1 MTADAAVPP
10 DGQVDILVLGPVVLR
25 HRGREIALPSRG
37 ARALLGNLA
46 AEPRRELSDDVLHL
60 RMWPQRPEGD
70 GTKALRVAV
79 HRLRQWLHTTVGDA
93 VVVRRTTQG
102 YALDVRS
109 GEIDAER
116 FRALLARSA
125 KVPPAGRVDLLAEAL
140 DFWRGPA
147 LVDVPQESADA
158 TVLRQLAN
166 QRAAASREFA
176 RLTIDAGHADRAL
189 YALAPLIS
197 EDPLDEALQAAWFEA
212 LAASGQQA
220 AALEAYELLRVRLR
234 DELGVEPSREVS
246 RALVKV
252 LQHGERE
259 QAAAPRAP
267 DAEVPDRPAPAQ
279 LPAVAHAF
287 TGRTRY
293 LRELDAL
300 LGDGDG
306 APTTILLTAIS
317 GAGGVGKTALA
328 VRWGHLVAHR
338 FPDGQIYVDLH
349 GVSPDQQAEP
359 VTVLGRILRDIGL
372 SDAQVPRDGEEAAS
386 LYRSVLAGRR
396 MLIVLD
402 NAASA
407 QQVRPLI
414 PGAPGCLVLVTS
426 RAELGGLVAVDGAR
440 RIDLDVLEP
449 AESVELLA
457 ELLGA
462 ATVEA
467 QPDAVAG
474 LAAACAHLPL
484 ALRIAAANLARHP
497 AQGVAAFVRRLR
509 GGERWQ
515 ALTVPGDDRA
525 TVRLAFDQSYEL
537 LSEPARTL
545 FRTLGL
551 VPGTDVTV
559 PVAAT
564 ACGPSEEAVRRPLA
578 ELVDGHLI
586 TEHVPGRYVFHDLL
600 RAYAREIGERETADP
615 HGPWL
620 ACAGAYL
627 AGADRARR
635 RLHPRV
641 LRLPGPLTGEDGA
654 GEDGTGE
661 GPGPSFPD
669 DESAEEWLSAE
680 LVNLVEVARDAA
692 AHGAPEIAWQLC
704 DALRMHLFRRRLTA
718 EFDQIAAAA
727 GAAARAAG
735 DTPGCAVAELA
746 VATACRSRGDL
757 PRALDHLRTALAHSE
772 EAGWTESRVATL
784 SNISIIQT
792 EMSDLH
798 LAVASLEEVR
808 ALNRELGN
816 RAREATAF
824 NNLGGIQYQSGRLV
838 DAVASFRRALEI
850 YRELGDDSYD
860 GLTLHNLGRALRDT
874 GLLEEASTALSAALR
889 TAHAAGDRHIEAGVL
904 IDMAILDWQ
913 QGRSAAARRRADRAL
928 ALADDVRDTFEQ
940 VSALLCLASLDAG
953 DGALDTALSRFEA
966 ALALATETGQRGR
979 AAEAMI
985 GIGQV
990 HHLRGDRDRAA
1001 RSARE
1006 AVARCHELGLR
1017 LLEGH
1022 ALRLLADVNRAAGA
1036 LDRAATLA
1044 GRAVSLHASAD
1055 HPLGVA
1061 RALQSLRDVDL
1072 DAGRTAPAA
1081 LSDRRATEILTR
1093 IRAVPARF
1101 PEQTG

>member
-1 MTADAAVPP
+1 MTADAAAPP
-10 DGQVDILVLGPVVLR
+10 DGRVDILVLGPVVLR
-25 HRGREIALPSRG
+25 HRGQAIALPSRG
-37 ARALLGNLA
+37 ARTLLGNLA

-79 HRLRQWLHTTVGDA
+79 HRLRHWLHTTVGDA
-93 VVVRRTTQG
+93 VAVRRTTRG

-109 GEIDAER
+109 GEIDVER
-116 FRALLARSA
+116 FRGLLARSA
-125 KVPPAGRVDLLAEAL
+125 KVPPADRADLLAEAL

-176 RLTIDAGHADRAL
+176 RLAIDAGHADRAL
-189 YALAPLIS
+189 YALAPLVT

-252 LQHGERE
+252 LQHDER
-259 QAAAPRAP
+259 AAAARAP
-267 DAEVPDRPAPAQ
+267 AVEVPDRPAPAQ

-306 APTTILLTAIS
+306 DGAPATIPLTAIS

-328 VRWGHLVAHR
+328 VRWGHRVAHR

-349 GVSPDQQAEP
+349 GVSRDQRARP

-426 RAELGGLVAVDGAR
+426 RGELGGLVAVDGAR

-457 ELLGA
+457 ELLGT
-462 ATVEA
+462 ATVRA
-467 QPDAVAG
+467 QPDAVAD

-484 ALRIAAANLARHP
+484 ALRIAAANLVRHP
-497 AQGVAAFVRRLR
+497 AQTVAAFVGRLR

-525 TVRLAFDQSYEL
+525 TVRLAFDQSYEI
-537 LSEPARTL
+537 LSGPARTL

-551 VPGTDVTV
+551 APGTDVTV
-559 PVAAT
+559 SVAAV
-564 ACGPSEEAVRRPLA
+564 ACGASEEEVRRPLA
-578 ELVDGHLI
+578 ELVDAHLL

-600 RAYAREIGERETADP
+600 RAYAREIGEREAADP

-627 AGADRARR
+627 AGADRAGR
-635 RLHPRV
+635 RLHLRV
-641 LRLPGPLTGEDGA
+641 LRLPGAPAD
-654 GEDGTGE
+654 E

-680 LVNLVEVARDAA
+680 LVNLVAVAREAA

-735 DTPGCAVAELA
+735 DAPGCAVAELA

-757 PRALDHLRTALAHSE
+757 PRALHHLRTALAHSE

-784 SNISIIQT
+784 SNISIIHT
-792 EMSDLH
+792 EMGDLH
-798 LAVASLEEVR
+798 LAVAGLEEVR
-808 ALNRELGN
+808 ALNQELGD

-850 YRELGDDSYD
+850 YREVRDDSHD

-874 GLLEEASTALSAALR
+874 GQLEEAATALSAALR
-889 TAHAAGDRHIEAGVL
+889 TAHAAGDRHIETGAL

-940 VSALLCLASLDAG
+940 VSALLCLATLDTG

-966 ALALATETGQRGR
+966 VLALATETGQRGR

-1044 GRAVSLHASAD
+1044 GRAVSLHASSD

-1093 IRAVPARF
+1093 IRAVPERS

>member
-1 MTADAAVPP
+1 MTADATAPP
-10 DGQVDILVLGPVVLR
+10 DDRVDILVLGPVVLR
-25 HRGREIALPSRG
+25 HRGRAIALPSRG
-37 ARALLGNLA
+37 ARTLLGNLA
-46 AEPRRELSDDVLHL
+46 AEPRRQLSDDVLHR

-79 HRLRQWLHTTVGDA
+79 HRLRHWLHTTVGDA

-102 YALDVRS
+102 YALDLRS

-125 KVPPAGRVDLLAEAL
+125 KVPPAGRTDLLAEAL

-158 TVLRQLAN
+158 TVLQQLAN

-189 YALAPLIS
+189 YALAPLVA
-197 EDPLDEALQAAWFEA
+197 EDPLNEALQAAWFEA

-246 RALVKV
+246 RALVNV

-259 QAAAPRAP
+259 QAPAPRT
-267 DAEVPDRPAPAQ
+267 AEVPDRPAPAQ

-306 APTTILLTAIS
+306 APTAILVTAIS

-328 VRWGHLVAHR
+328 VRWGHRVAHR

-349 GVSPDQQAEP
+349 GVSRDQQARP

-457 ELLGA
+457 ELLGT

-467 QPDAVAG
+467 RPEAVAD

-484 ALRIAAANLARHP
+484 ALRIAAANLARYP

-537 LSEPARTL
+537 LSEQARTL

-559 PVAAT
+559 PVAAI
-564 ACGPSEEAVRRPLA
+564 ACGWSDAGVRGPLA
-578 ELVDGHLI
+578 ELVDAHLL

-600 RAYAREIGERETADP
+600 RAYARELGEREASDP
-615 HGPWL
+615 DGPWL
-620 ACAGAYL
+620 ACSAAYL

-641 LRLPGPLTGEDGA
+641 LRLPGTPTEEGD
-654 GEDGTGE
+654 GE
-661 GPGPSFPD
+661 GPGRSFAD

-735 DTPGCAVAELA
+735 DEPGCAVAELA

-757 PRALDHLRTALAHSE
+757 PRALHHLRTALAHSE

-784 SNISIIQT
+784 SNISIVQT
-792 EMSDLH
+792 EMGDLH
-798 LAVASLEEVR
+798 LAAASLEEVR
-808 ALNRELGN
+808 ALNEELGN

-824 NNLGGIQYQSGRLV
+824 NNLGGIQHQSGRLV
-838 DAVASFRRALEI
+838 EAVASFRRALEI

-874 GLLEEASTALSAALR
+874 GLLEEASTALSGALR
-889 TAHAAGDRHIEAGVL
+889 TAHTAGDRHIEAGVL

-913 QGRSAAARRRADRAL
+913 QGRSGAARRRADRAL

-940 VSALLCLASLDAG
+940 VSALLCLAGLDTG

-966 ALALATETGQRGR
+966 GLALATETGQRGR

-1001 RSARE
+1001 RAARE

-1044 GRAVSLHASAD
+1044 GRAVSLHASSD

-1072 DAGRTAPAA
+1072 DAGRAAAAA
-1081 LSDRRATEILTR
+1081 LSDRRATEILAR
-1093 IRAVPARF
+1093 IGAVPESF

>member
-1 MTADAAVPP
+1 MTADAAAPP
-10 DGQVDILVLGPVVLR
+10 DDRVDILVLGPVVLR
-25 HRGREIALPSRG
+25 HRGRAIALPSRG
-37 ARALLGNLA
+37 ARTLLGNLA

-79 HRLRQWLHTTVGDA
+79 HRLRHWLHTTVGDA
-93 VVVRRTTQG
+93 VVVRRTTRG
-102 YALDVRS
+102 YALDLRS

-125 KVPPAGRVDLLAEAL
+125 AVPPAGRTDLLAEAL

-158 TVLRQLAN
+158 TVLQQLAN

-189 YALAPLIS
+189 YALAPLVA
-197 EDPLDEALQAAWFEA
+197 EDPLNEALQAAWFEA

-252 LQHGERE
+252 LQHEERE
-259 QAAAPRAP
+259 QAPAPGA
-267 DAEVPDRPAPAQ
+267 AEVPDRPAPAQ

-300 LGDGDG
+300 LGGDDGNGGGGAG
-306 APTTILLTAIS
+306 APTAILVTAIS

-328 VRWGHLVAHR
+328 VRWGHRVAHR

-349 GVSPDQQAEP
+349 GVSRDQQARP

-457 ELLGA
+457 GLLGP

-467 QPDAVAG
+467 QPEAVAD

-497 AQGVAAFVRRLR
+497 GRGVAAFVRRLR

-551 VPGTDVTV
+551 VPGTDVTAA
-559 PVAAT
+559 VAAI
-564 ACGPSEEAVRRPLA
+564 ACGWSDAEVRRPLA
-578 ELVDGHLI
+578 ELVDAHLL

-600 RAYAREIGERETADP
+600 RAYARELGEREAPDP
-615 HGPWL
+615 DGPWL
-620 ACAGAYL
+620 ACAAAYL

-641 LRLPGPLTGEDGA
+641 LRLPGAPSGD
-654 GEDGTGE
+654 
-661 GPGPSFPD
+661 GPGPSFAD

-680 LVNLVEVARDAA
+680 LVNLVAVAGDAA

-735 DTPGCAVAELA
+735 DAPGCAVAELA

-757 PRALDHLRTALAHSE
+757 PRALHHLRTALAHSE

-784 SNISIIQT
+784 SNISIVQT
-792 EMSDLH
+792 EMGDLH

-808 ALNRELGN
+808 ALNQELGD

-850 YRELGDDSYD
+850 YREVGDGSADA
-860 GLTLHNLGRALRDT
+860 LTLHNLGRALRDT

-889 TAHAAGDRHIEAGVL
+889 TAHAAGDRHIEAGAL

-928 ALADDVRDTFEQ
+928 ALADGVRDTFEQ
-940 VSALLCLASLDAG
+940 VSALLCLAGLDTG
-953 DGALDTALSRFEA
+953 DGALDAALSRYEA
-966 ALALATETGQRGR
+966 GLALATETGQRGR

-1001 RSARE
+1001 RAARE

-1044 GRAVSLHASAD
+1044 GRAVSLHASSD

-1061 RALQSLRDVDL
+1061 RALQSLRDVDRE
-1072 DAGRTAPAA
+1072 AGRAATAA
-1081 LSDRRATEILTR
+1081 LSDRRATEILDR
-1093 IRAVPARF
+1093 IRAVPERF
-1101 PEQTG
+1101 PEQAG